1 MSAPDTNIEKQERQ
15 HKPSLWGIK
24 LAAAAGVLMLIAIV
38 GGAFSNAEGPD
49 AEPAAAATY

>member
-24 LAAAAGVLMLIAIV
+24 LAAAVGVLMLIAIV

-49 AEPAAAATY
+49 AEPAAAAPY